1 MEKSKINLIRKG
13 DFHLKVAMCTKATS
27 CQVLSA
33 RSAAGMTK
41 EPSDAETC
49 LHVSI
54 SEANKSDPFRGMTCK
69 ASAARMSYSF
79 LLLSRSSQDTKW
91 NDRVLYLTY
100 ILRRI

>member
-13 DFHLKVAMCTKATS
+13 DS
-27 CQVLSA
+27 

-79 LLLSRSSQDTKW
+79 LLPSRSSQDTKW
-91 NDRVLYLTY
+91 NDRVFYLTY
-100 ILRRI
+100 ILRRLQNQP